1 VTHIEQDATPRTE
14 STPVLEL
21 RGISAAY
28 GQTPILRAIDIS
40 VHSGEVVAL
49 LGPNGV
55 GKTTTL
61 RVAAGLLAPRSGK
74 VLVTGKDVTRLS
86 PNRRTRAG
94 LCLIPEGRGIFRG
107 LTVAENLRLQVP
119 KGLSAAA
126 ATDIAVDAFP
136 VLGQRLSQIAGKMS
150 GGEQQMLALARAYVC
165 NPKVV
170 LLDEVSMGLSPL
182 MVDKVFEAIRRL
194 AAAGISLLIVE
205 QYVNRAMAIADQV
218 VLLDKGS
225 ISFTGPPKALDQDRL
240 VEHYL
245 RGDGA
250 AEAPTGDSPVDA
262 LDRNAPTG
270 PRVPGPMAP
279 AALLAE
285 RPNGA

>member
-1 VTHIEQDATPRTE
+1 VTHTEQDRTPPTT

-21 RGISAAY
+21 REVSASY
-28 GQTPILRAIDIS
+28 GQTTILRNIDIS
-40 VHSGEVVAL
+40 VHPGEVVAL

-61 RVAAGLLAPRSGK
+61 RVAAGLLAPRNGK
-74 VLVTGKDVTRLS
+74 VLIAGKDVTRMS
-86 PNRRTRAG
+86 PNRRSRAG
-94 LCLIPEGRGIFRG
+94 LCLSPEGRGIFRG

-119 KGLSAAA
+119 KGMSAAA
-126 ATDIAVDAFP
+126 AMDVAVDAFP
-136 VLGQRLSQIAGKMS
+136 VLGERLSQIAGKMS

-182 MVDKVFEAIRRL
+182 MVDKVFDAIRRL

-245 RGDGA
+245 GGDRA
-250 AEAPTGDSPVDA
+250 AGTPSVESPVDV
-262 LDRNAPTG
+262 LVRNAPAG
-270 PRVPGPMAP
+270 PRVPGPTAP
-279 AALLAE
+279 PVLLAE

>member
-1 VTHIEQDATPRTE
+1 MTQTEQELTL
-14 STPVLEL
+14 STTSNPVLEL
-21 RGISAAY
+21 RGISASY
-28 GQTPILRAIDIS
+28 GQTAILRGIDIA
-40 VHSGEVVAL
+40 VHPGEVVAL

-61 RVAAGLLAPRSGK
+61 RVAVGLLAPRKGK
-74 VLVTGKDVTRLS
+74 VLVAGKDVTRLS
-86 PNRRTRAG
+86 PNRRARAG

-126 ATDIAVDAFP
+126 ATDEAVDAFP
-136 VLGQRLSQIAGKMS
+136 VLGERLSQIAGKLS

-165 NPKVV
+165 KPSVV

-182 MVDKVFEAIRRL
+182 MVDKVFDAIKRL

-218 VLLDKGS
+218 VLLDKGA

-245 RGDGA
+245 GGDGSAGPA
-250 AEAPTGDSPVDA
+250 AGDASVDA
-262 LDRNAPTG
+262 LATNSPAGPWVPSPT
-270 PRVPGPMAP
+270 AP

>member
-1 VTHIEQDATPRTE
+1 MSQPEQETAPPAALV
-14 STPVLEL
+14 PVLEL

-28 GQTPILRAIDIS
+28 GQTPILRDIS
-40 VHSGEVVAL
+40 IAVNPGEVVAL
-49 LGPNGV
+49 LGPNGM

-61 RVAAGLLAPRSGK
+61 RVAAGLLAPRKGK
-74 VLVTGKDVTRLS
+74 VLVAGKDVTRLS
-86 PNRRTRAG
+86 PNRRAAAG

-119 KGLSAAA
+119 KGLSATASI
-126 ATDIAVDAFP
+126 DIVVDAFP
-136 VLGQRLSQIAGKMS
+136 VLGKRLSQLAGKMS

-182 MVDKVFEAIRRL
+182 MVDNVFDAITRL
-194 AAAGISLLIVE
+194 TAASVSLLIVE

-218 VLLDKGS
+218 VLLDKGT
-225 ISFTGPPKALDQDRL
+225 ISFTGRPAELDQDRL
-240 VEHYL
+240 IEHYL
-245 RGDGA
+245 GGDVEVGA
-250 AEAPTGDSPVDA
+250 TAANSPAAGPVSNAAAGPLATGS
-262 LDRNAPTG
+262 
-270 PRVPGPMAP
+270 

-285 RPNGA
+285 